1 MAPRP
6 LACSVE
12 ECDFTTPEGTPT
24 WDMMYNILSLHSQTV
39 HGATG
44 QQQQQQ
50 QTKLEKLPRPTF
62 SLNSSEASW
71 NFTKTLWDAYISQT
85 PASETVKLQQ
95 LQAACEKP
103 LLQRVFDTGAYTTLT
118 TADMFL
124 AKMKELAVIT
134 VHKAVHLRN
143 LYLMNQEPDEP
154 IRAYVARLTA
164 TADMCDMTMQCQCNN
179 INSYRD
185 LVVHQLVIHSM
196 RDPDIRLR
204 VLSRNTSGELTTLP

>member
-1 MAPRP
+1 MW
-6 LACSVE
+6 E
-12 ECDFTTPEGTPT
+12 
-24 WDMMYNILSLHSQTV
+24 MMYNILSLHSQTV
-39 HGATG
+39 HGAQG

-50 QTKLEKLPRPTF
+50 QTKLEKLPWPTF

-85 PASETVKLQQ
+85 PSSEAVKLQQ

-103 LLQRVFDTGAYTTLT
+103 LLQRVFDTGMYSTLT
-118 TADMFL
+118 TADMFM

-143 LYLMNQEPDEP
+143 LYLMNQEPEEP

-164 TADMCDMTMQCQCNN
+164 TADMCDMTMTCQW
-179 INSYRD
+179 SVQQR
-185 LVVHQLVIHSM
+185 QLLQGRGRASACHT
-196 RDPDIRLR
+196 RYERP
-204 VLSRNTSGELTTLP
+204 GHTTQSFESQH